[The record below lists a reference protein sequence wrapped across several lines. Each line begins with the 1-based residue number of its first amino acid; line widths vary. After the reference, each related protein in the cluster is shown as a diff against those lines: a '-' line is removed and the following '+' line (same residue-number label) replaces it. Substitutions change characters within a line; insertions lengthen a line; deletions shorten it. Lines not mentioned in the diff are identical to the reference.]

1 MNSRKMS
8 VQRLS
13 LLLVILSL
21 LGLGSLSVVNAQ
33 NVNSQI
39 QTVESQPSQK
49 ELIGPNLQP
58 FAGAYKEI
66 SQIHTTYKERIMQA
80 DDPSNSEALQQEAN
94 EKMSQAVT
102 DHGLTI
108 SDYNAIFQSIQN
120 DPALKEE
127 FITVLNRT
135 Q

>member
-1 MNSRKMS
+1 MNSRAMS
-8 VQRLS
+8 IQRLG
-13 LLLVILSL
+13 LLLVIASVF
-21 LGLGSLSVVNAQ
+21 GLGPLAVLNAQ
-33 NVNSQI
+33 DVNSQI
-39 QTVESQPSQK
+39 QTVESQSPKK
-49 ELIGPNLQP
+49 ELIGPKLEP

-66 SQIHTTYKERIMQA
+66 SQIHTTYKERIMEEA
-80 DDPSNSEALQQEAN
+80 DQTKYDALQQEAN

-127 FITVLNRT
+127 FMTVLNRT

>member
-1 MNSRKMS
+1 
-8 VQRLS
+8 
-13 LLLVILSL
+13 
-21 LGLGSLSVVNAQ
+21 
-33 NVNSQI
+33 
-39 QTVESQPSQK
+39 
-49 ELIGPNLQP
+49 QP

-80 DDPSNSEALQQEAN
+80 DDPGNSEALQQEAN

-108 SDYNAIFQSIQN
+108 SDYNTIFQSIQN

-127 FITVLNRT
+127 FMTVLNRT

>member
-66 SQIHTTYKERIMQA
+66 SQIHTTYKERITQA
-80 DDPSNSEALQQEAN
+80 DDPSKSEVLQQEAN

-108 SDYNAIFQSIQN
+108 SDYNAIFQSIEN

-127 FITVLNRT
+127 FMTVLNRT

>member
-1 MNSRKMS
+1 MNSRAMS

-13 LLLVILSL
+13 LLLVITSVF
-21 LGLGSLSVVNAQ
+21 GLGPLAVLNAQ
-33 NVNSQI
+33 DVNSQI
-39 QTVESQPSQK
+39 QTVESRPSQE

-80 DDPSNSEALQQEAN
+80 DDPSKSEALQQEAN

-127 FITVLNRT
+127 FMTVLNRT